1 MAQENQS
8 TSSIRSAESREAS
21 PPATRANIGVRSSS
35 NAASACIVRLFFA
48 SRLPC
53 LVERVALVRAQIGFS
68 CDLPNFNSDDVNRS
82 LSRRRKTRVLSARKI
97 VDDVKR
103 FTRCMA

>member
-1 MAQENQS
+1 MAQKNHSASS
-8 TSSIRSAESREAS
+8 TRSAESREAS
-21 PPATRANIGVRSSS
+21 PPLSSS

-53 LVERVALVRAQIGFS
+53 RVERGALIRAQIGFS
-68 CDLPNFNSDDVNRS
+68 CDLPNFNSGDVNRS
-82 LSRRRKTRVLSARKI
+82 SSRRRKMRVLSARKF

-103 FTRCMA
+103 FTRRMA